1 MTRRPRARRTRE
13 NRRRPRFWVREPSP
27 SRLRRR
33 SIARARSGRS
43 TGRDDGASS
52 YRASR
57 RVARSTGR
65 LSTSPSDRNP
75 RKPKRARADRP
86 PSIPGV
92 PDDLVRSFTHLRI
105 ARPKTS
111 TSEKTKWLPFRAQA
125 ASPPRRG
132 ARPRAA
138 PLPAASTRT
147 ARTPPRRP
155 GSLPRR
161 KRSAKARSPRA
172 RARARRMTKDRR
184 MRPKIFGL
192 QKMMG
197 RTAARAGVSVRE
209 PYATAAATTGLTPR
223 TVIRLAAA
231 AATRRAVAASL
242 ARTSPASPRR
252 IWIRSRK
259 PSRARARERM
269 RWRAS

>member
-86 PSIPGV
+86 PSTPGV
-92 PDDLVRSFTHLRI
+92 PDDLVRSFTHLQR
-105 ARPKTS
+105 A
-111 TSEKTKWLPFRAQA
+111 SENILLRKIEIGGPSFPFHAQA

-172 RARARRMTKDRR
+172 RAGARRMTARR
-184 MRPKIFGL
+184 MRPKIR
-192 QKMMG
+192 MG
-197 RTAARAGVSVRE
+197 RTAARAGVRA
-209 PYATAAATTGLTPR
+209 YATAAATTGLTPR

>member
-1 MTRRPRARRTRE
+1 VTRRPRARRTRE

-92 PDDLVRSFTHLRI
+92 PDALVRSFTHLRI

-111 TSEKTKWLPFRAQA
+111 TSEKTKWPPFRAQA

-184 MRPKIFGL
+184 MRPKIF
-192 QKMMG
+192 QMG
-197 RTAARAGVSVRE
+197 RTAARAGVR
-209 PYATAAATTGLTPR
+209 AANLTAAATMGLTPR

-231 AATRRAVAASL
+231 AARRLMAVAETRL

-252 IWIRSRK
+252 IWIRSRE
-259 PSRARARERM
+259 PPRARARERM